1 MSEEGCLS
9 RIELYKKTN
18 NKVLLEKEEEFYAD
32 NYSKKPKVSEE
43 TKEEKKEKVKKN
55 KD

>member
-1 MSEEGCLS
+1 MSKEGSLS

-18 NKVLLEKEEEFYAD
+18 NKVFLAKEEQFYSD
-32 NYSKKPKVSEE
+32 NYSEKPKEV
-43 TKEEKKEKVKKN
+43 KAEKKEKVKKN